1 MLRKKLLHVVT
12 IFFLVVI
19 TATSCKKDL
28 FNEKDAIAA
37 QTDLLNLKY
46 AKDADLIKLKFNND
60 LILKNIDVQIK
71 NIDLQ
76 IQRVS
81 DSAQFAL
88 LRLGTTLKFSAD
100 SAMERIRQA
109 NALAQILQSYQN
121 QRFLA
126 LQADSLARNMS
137 TFYNNQNK
145 ANQLWYDSIYRAQ
158 RFYND
163 SITLA
168 QTDADAAKK
177 AIEASKAILR
187 AMTKDYSVTVIDNF
201 NTIVEGATVSV
212 YPYGSTTLLTA
223 KTDSRGVAR
232 FTGIIVDPA
241 AHFAISGTGYAGY
254 LLQERYFTDLGKV
267 PVKEGTLS
275 YERTHR
281 GTRAIMIDLISE
293 NAANAQILATT
304 NTINGS
310 IKGNLDLTNG
320 GLLEAFG
327 GQMVTFTSTL
337 TVKSLGE
344 NIQGTYTI
352 SALSDK
358 TTGMF
363 SVKVPDGSWTAS
375 YPKTIDADQKLFVN
389 AWSDEDVTKAVPSI
403 RTIGATLALNNVG
416 TDIPFGNGVG
426 FYLKIAK
433 DSITAREVIVSNYA
447 TTTGY
452 KIEPYDFGY
461 TNTSN
466 SNTGFFENLL
476 LGLNPRTDS
485 LNYNASLPTRWFFS
499 NTTNSNV
506 AYLNNNNIDH
516 YADKSVRWSRA
527 KRDTIDL
534 TLVSLVSG
542 WIQTAP
548 LLKATTRGGLDDNNN
563 GIGGILDK
571 FMLSSKNMGTVA
583 SPDYQ
588 PLPGAGGKFNN
599 SAMYDKDGNP
609 LFENWNGDSPA
620 YLQSLAPS
628 GTVLTINNTSSFSLS
643 GKGTVYLPIE
653 YKNTISRAK
662 KPI

>member
-46 AKDADLIKLKFNND
+46 AKDADLIKLKFSND

-88 LRLGTTLKFSAD
+88 LRLGTTLRFSAD

-121 QRFLA
+121 QRLLA

-137 TFYNNQNK
+137 TFYNNQQK
-145 ANQLWYDSIYRAQ
+145 ANNLWYDSLYRAQ

-163 SITLA
+163 SVTLA
-168 QTDADAAKK
+168 QTDAAAAKA

-241 AHFAISGTGYAGY
+241 AQFAISGTGYAGY

-267 PVKEGTLS
+267 PVKEGTLN

-281 GTRAIMIDLISE
+281 GTRATMIDLVSE

-304 NTINGS
+304 NTISGS
-310 IKGNLDLTNG
+310 VKGNLDLTNG
-320 GLLEAFG
+320 GLLEAVG
-327 GQMVTFTSTL
+327 GHMVTFSANMTI
-337 TVKSLGE
+337 KYLGE
-344 NIQGTYTI
+344 DLQGTYTI

-363 SVKVPDGSWTAS
+363 SVKVPDGTWTAS
-375 YPKTIDADQKLFVN
+375 YDKTIEADQKLFVK

-403 RTIGATLALNNVG
+403 RTIGATLALTGSSIEKG
-416 TDIPFGNGVG
+416 TGIGY
-426 FYLKIAK
+426 YLKIAK
-433 DSITAREVIVSNYA
+433 DSITGREVIVSDYS
-447 TTTGY
+447 TTTGA
-452 KIEPYDFGY
+452 KIEPYDNDY

-466 SNTGFFENLL
+466 TNTGFFENLL

-499 NTTNSNV
+499 NTTQGNV
-506 AYLNNNNIDH
+506 AYLNNNNVDH
-516 YADKSVRWSRA
+516 YVDKSVRWSRA

-563 GIGGILDK
+563 LIGGILDK

-588 PLPGAGGKFNN
+588 PLAGAGGKFNN
-599 SAMYDKDGNP
+599 SAMYDKDRNP
-609 LFENWNGDSPA
+609 LFLNVYAGSA
-620 YLQSLAPS
+620 TYLQNLVPS
-628 GTVLTINNTSSFSLS
+628 GTVTSINATSFTVSK
-643 GKGTVYLPIE
+643 KGTVYLPIE
-653 YKNTISRAK
+653 YKSTISRAK

>member
-12 IFFLVVI
+12 IFFLVAI

-37 QTDLLNLKY
+37 QTELLNLKY
-46 AKDADLIKLKFNND
+46 SKDADLIKLKFSND

-81 DSAQFAL
+81 DSAQLAM
-88 LRLGTTLKFSAD
+88 LRLGTSLRFSAD

-109 NALAQILQSYQN
+109 NYLAQILQSYQN
-121 QRFLA
+121 QRLLA
-126 LQADSLARNMS
+126 LQADSLARNMQ

-145 ANQLWYDSIYRAQ
+145 ANTLWYDSLYRAQ

-163 SITLA
+163 SVTLA
-168 QTDADAAKK
+168 QTDAAAAKA

-267 PVKEGTLS
+267 PVKEGTLN

-281 GTRAIMIDLISE
+281 GTRATMIDLVSE
-293 NAANAQILATT
+293 DAANAKILATN
-304 NTINGS
+304 NTISGS
-310 IKGNLDLTNG
+310 VKGNLDLTNG
-320 GLLEAFG
+320 GLLEAVG
-327 GQMVTFTSTL
+327 GQLVTFTSTL
-337 TVKSLGE
+337 TVKYLGE
-344 NIQGTYTI
+344 DIQGTYTVPTF
-352 SALSDK
+352 SDK
-358 TTGMF
+358 ITGMF
-363 SVKVPDGSWTAS
+363 SVKVPDGTWTAS
-375 YPKTIDADQKLFVN
+375 YDKTIDVDQKLFVN
-389 AWSDEDVTKAVPSI
+389 AWTDEDVTKAVPSI
-403 RTIGATLALNNVG
+403 RTIGASLALTG
-416 TDIPFGNGVG
+416 SSIGNGNG
-426 FYLKIAK
+426 IGYYLKIAK
-433 DSITAREVIVSNYA
+433 DSITAREVIVTSYSNLGG
-447 TTTGY
+447 TTNR
-452 KIEPYDFGY
+452 IAPYSWEL
-461 TNTSN
+461 TNS
-466 SNTGFFENLL
+466 SSSSTGFFDNLK

-485 LNYNASLPTRWFFS
+485 LRNSTFIDNFS
-499 NTTNSNV
+499 QTIF
-506 AYLNNNNIDH
+506 LNNNNIDH
-516 YADKSVRWSRA
+516 DADNSVRWTRA
-527 KRDTIDL
+527 KNDTIDL

-548 LLKATTRGGLDDNNN
+548 LLKIATRGGIQYSGSALAGTLDRAFLSGKNVV
-563 GIGGILDK
+563 GG
-571 FMLSSKNMGTVA
+571 FPS
-583 SPDYQ
+583 YQ

-599 SAMYDKDGNP
+599 SAMYDKDGYS
-609 LFENWNGDSPA
+609 LFQNVNGVSPE

-628 GTVLTINNTSSFSLS
+628 GTVTSINETSITVNK
-643 GKGTVYLPIE
+643 KGTVYLPIE
-653 YKNTISRAK
+653 YRNTISRAK

>member
-46 AKDADLIKLKFNND
+46 AKDADLIKLKFSND

-88 LRLGTTLKFSAD
+88 LRLGTSLRFSSD

-109 NALAQILQSYQN
+109 NALANILQSYQN
-121 QRFLA
+121 QRLLA

-137 TFYNNQNK
+137 TFYNNQQK
-145 ANQLWYDSIYRAQ
+145 ANNLWYDSLYRAQ

-163 SITLA
+163 SVTLA
-168 QTDADAAKK
+168 QTNAEAAKK

-187 AMTKDYSVTVIDNF
+187 AMTKDYSVTVTNNF
-201 NTIVEGATVSV
+201 NTLVEGATVSV

-241 AHFAISGTGYAGY
+241 AMFAISGTGLAGY
-254 LLQERYFTDLGKV
+254 LVQERSFTDLGKV
-267 PVKEGTLS
+267 PVTEGTLTF
-275 YERTHR
+275 ERTHK
-281 GTRAIMIDLISE
+281 GIQAIMIDLVSE

-304 NTINGS
+304 NTISGS
-310 IKGNLDLTNG
+310 VKGNLDLTNG
-320 GLLEAFG
+320 GLLEAVG

-337 TVKSLGE
+337 TVKSSGV
-344 NIQGTYTI
+344 NVQGTYTVPTF
-352 SALSDK
+352 SDK

-363 SVKVPDGSWTAS
+363 SVKVPDGTWTAS
-375 YPKTIDADQKLFVN
+375 YDKTIEVDQKLFVN

-403 RTIGATLALNNVG
+403 RTIGATIALNNVG
-416 TDIPFGNGVG
+416 TDIEFGSGVG
-426 FYLKIAK
+426 YYLKIAK
-433 DSITAREVIVSNYA
+433 DSITGREVIVTSYSTA
-447 TTTGY
+447 SGA
-452 KIEPYDFGY
+452 KFEPYAWLL
-461 TNTSN
+461 TNTS
-466 SNTGFFENLL
+466 SSSTGFFGNLR

-485 LNYNASLPTRWFFS
+485 LNYITTNRWFYS
-499 NTTNSNV
+499 EQENV
-506 AYLNNNNIDH
+506 IYLNNNDIDH
-516 YADKSVRWSRA
+516 RSDRSVRWSRA

-548 LLKATTRGGLDDNNN
+548 LLKATTRGGLSDNDA
-563 GIGGILDK
+563 GVGGLIDK
-571 FMLSSKNMGTVA
+571 FMLSSRNTGTGNTLN
-583 SPDYQ
+583 YQ

-599 SAMYDKDGNP
+599 SAMYDKDGKP
-609 LFENWNGDSPA
+609 LFTNVNGVSPG
-620 YLQSLAPS
+620 YLQSLVPS
-628 GTVLTINNTSSFSLS
+628 GTVTSINATSFTVEK
-643 GKGTVYLPIE
+643 KGTVYLPIE
-653 YKNTISRAK
+653 YRNTISRAK

>member
-46 AKDADLIKLKFNND
+46 AKDADLIKLKFSND

-88 LRLGTTLKFSAD
+88 LRLGTTLRFSAD

-121 QRFLA
+121 QRMLA
-126 LQADSLARNMS
+126 LQADSLARNMQ

-145 ANQLWYDSIYRAQ
+145 TNQLWYDSLYRAQ
-158 RFYND
+158 RLYED
-163 SITLA
+163 SVSLA
-168 QTDADAAKK
+168 KTDAAAAKA
-177 AIEASKAILR
+177 AIEASKALLR

-254 LLQERYFTDLGKV
+254 LLQERYFADLGKV

-293 NAANAQILATT
+293 NAANAQILATS

-320 GLLEAFG
+320 GLLEAVG

-344 NIQGTYTI
+344 NVQGTYTI

-363 SVKVPDGSWTAS
+363 SVKVPDGTWTAS
-375 YPKTIDADQKLFVN
+375 YPKTIDQDQKLFVN

-403 RTIGATLALNNVG
+403 RTIGATLALTGSNIDKG
-416 TDIPFGNGVG
+416 TGVG
-426 FYLKIAK
+426 YYLKIAK

-452 KIEPYDFGY
+452 KIEPYDFDY

-466 SNTGFFENLL
+466 TNNTGFFENLL

-499 NTTNSNV
+499 NVTTGNV

-516 YADKSVRWSRA
+516 FADKSVRWSRA

-548 LLKATTRGGLDDNNN
+548 LLKATTRGGLDDNNS

-599 SAMYDKDGNP
+599 SAMYDKAGNP
-609 LFENWNGDSPA
+609 LFLNVYAGSDT

-628 GTVLTINNTSSFSLS
+628 GTVTSINETSFTVSK
-643 GKGTVYLPIE
+643 KGTVYLPIE
-653 YKNTISRAK
+653 YTKTISRAK

>member
-46 AKDADLIKLKFNND
+46 AKDADLIKLKFSND

-81 DSAQFAL
+81 DSAQLAM
-88 LRLGTTLKFSAD
+88 LRLGTSLKFSAD
-100 SAMERIRQA
+100 SSLERMKQA
-109 NALAQILQSYQN
+109 NALANILQSYQN
-121 QRFLA
+121 QRLLA

-137 TFYNNQNK
+137 TFYTNQNN
-145 ANQLWYDSIYRAQ
+145 AQNRFYDSLSKARRLYD
-158 RFYND
+158 D
-163 SITLA
+163 SVTLA
-168 QTDADAAKK
+168 QTNAAAAKA

-187 AMTKDYSVTVIDNF
+187 AMTKDYSVTVVDNF
-201 NTIVEGATVSV
+201 NTLVVGATVSV
-212 YPYGSTTLLTA
+212 YPYGSTTLRTA
-223 KTDSRGVAR
+223 TTDSRGVAR

-254 LLQERYFTDLGKV
+254 LLQERYFDNLGTV
-267 PVKEGTLS
+267 PVAEGTLT
-275 YERTHR
+275 YERTHK
-281 GTRAIMIDLISE
+281 GVKAIMIDLVSE

-310 IKGNLDLTNG
+310 VKGNLDLTNG
-320 GLLEAFG
+320 GLLEAVG

-344 NIQGTYTI
+344 NVQGTYTI
-352 SALSDK
+352 SAMSDK

-363 SVKVPDGSWTAS
+363 SVKVPDGTWTAS
-375 YPKTIDADQKLFVN
+375 YDKTIEADQKLFVN

-416 TDIPFGNGVG
+416 TNISSGNGIG
-426 FYLKIAK
+426 YYLKIAK
-433 DSITAREVIVSNYA
+433 DSITGREVVVSNYSTA
-447 TTTGY
+447 SGA
-452 KIEPYDFGY
+452 KIAPYAFNL
-461 TNTSN
+461 TNTSS

-485 LNYNASLPTRWFFS
+485 LDYNNQAGNFF
-499 NTTNSNV
+499 NNSSHV
-506 AYLNNNNIDH
+506 IYLNNNDIDH
-516 YADKSVRWSRA
+516 MADKSVRWTRA
-527 KRDTIDL
+527 KNDTIDL

-548 LLKATTRGGLDDNNN
+548 LLKATTFGGTNA
-563 GIGGILDK
+563 GILDK
-571 FMLSSKNMGTVA
+571 FMLSSKNMGTGNVIN
-583 SPDYQ
+583 YQ

-609 LFENWNGDSPA
+609 LFLNVYAGSA
-620 YLQSLAPS
+620 TYLQNLVPS
-628 GTVLTINNTSSFSLS
+628 GTVTSINATSFTVEK
-643 GKGTVYLPIE
+643 KGSVYLPIE
-653 YKNTISRAK
+653 YRNTISRAK